1 VLRTIYNEDHESFR
15 AMIRDFIETEVVP
28 AYPQWEEQGHVS
40 RDFYRRLGDLGV
52 FGINVPEEYGGAGET
67 SLKYNA
73 VITEECARAAVSFG
87 CWGIHVNLVR
97 PYLLAFASEEQ
108 KQRWMPGFLSGETMG
123 ALAMTEPG
131 TGSDL
136 AGIATSAKLSADGTH
151 YLLNGGKTFI
161 SGGVLADRVLVVA
174 RTSPA
179 TPEDRR
185 GGLSIFYVDAKAEGY
200 SVGRKLDKIGLKT
213 SDTAELAFQ
222 DVKVP
227 VEDRLGEEGQGF
239 KYLAHNLVEER
250 LAIVIGAAAQASAGI
265 RFAVDYVKQRKA
277 FGQPVA
283 SFQNTKFVLADCESD
298 YQAVQIMTD
307 RALDLFDQGKLT
319 AADAAAA
326 KLFTTETAGRIIDR
340 CLQLHGGYGYINE
353 YPIARLYADTR
364 VSRLYGGTSEI
375 MRTIVAKS
383 IGL

>member
-1 VLRTIYNEDHESFR
+1 MIRSIYNEDHEAFR
-15 AMIRDFIETEVVP
+15 SMIRDFIETEVVP
-28 AYPQWEEQGHVS
+28 YHGEWEKQGHVP
-40 RDFYRRLGDLGV
+40 REFYLRLGELGLH
-52 FGINVPEEYGGAGET
+52 GINVPEEYGGAGET
-67 SLKYNA
+67 SYKFNL
-73 VITEECARAAVSFG
+73 VIAEEVARAGVSFG
-87 CWGIHVNLVR
+87 AYSIHTNLVR
-97 PYLLAFASEEQ
+97 PYLLAFATEEQ
-108 KQRWMPGFLSGETMG
+108 KRRWMPGFVSGEMMG

-136 AGIATSAKLSADGTH
+136 AGIATTAKLSADGTH
-151 YLLNGGKTFI
+151 YVLNGAKTFI

-185 GGLSIFYVDAKAEGY
+185 GGLSILFVDTKSPGY
-200 SVGRKLDKIGLKT
+200 SVGKKLDKIGLKT

-227 VEDRLGEEGQGF
+227 VEDLLGEEGQGF
-239 KYLAHNLVEER
+239 KYLTHNLVEER
-250 LAIVIGAAAQASAGI
+250 LAIVVGSTAAAAAAI
-265 RFAVDYVKQRKA
+265 RFAIEYVKERKA

-283 SFQNTKFVLADCESD
+283 AFQNTKFVLADCEAE
-298 YQAVQIMTD
+298 YQAAQTMTD
-307 RALDLFDQGKLT
+307 RAVELFDEGRLT
-319 AADAAAA
+319 PADAAAA
-326 KLFTTETAGRIIDR
+326 KLFTTEAAGRIIDK

-375 MRTIVAKS
+375 MRTIIAKS
-383 IGL
+383 LGL